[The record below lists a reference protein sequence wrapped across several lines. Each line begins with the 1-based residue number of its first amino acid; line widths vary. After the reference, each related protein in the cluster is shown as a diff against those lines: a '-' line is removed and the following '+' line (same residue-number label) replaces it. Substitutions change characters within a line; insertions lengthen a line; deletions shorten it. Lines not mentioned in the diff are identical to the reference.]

1 MFRKI
6 ALSATVVAVAA
17 SMAVSSAFAAPQGQV
32 EQGNGRSI
40 CMFSGLNDDPTEA
53 FPDDGYVQSFGQL
66 VKKLGVD
73 TVREFGGGKV
83 GIPGMECNPNTG
95 PDLHAGAPE
104 AH

>member
-1 MFRKI
+1 MLKK
-6 ALSATVVAVAA
+6 LVLGVTVVAFAA
-17 SMAVSSAFAAPQGQV
+17 SMTVGTSFAAPKGQV

-73 TVREFGGGKV
+73 TVREFGGGMV
-83 GIPGMECNPNTG
+83 GIPGMMCNPNTG
-95 PDLHAGAPE
+95 YDLHAGGGE
-104 AH
+104 H